1 MISIITDAPM
11 ELYVCDL
18 KQKNKDLAWDHKFKS
33 NPRSNK
39 ASWTRAEGVNLR

>member
-1 MISIITDAPM
+1 MISIITGAPM

-18 KQKNKDLAWDHKFKS
+18 RQKNKDLVWDHKFKS

-39 ASWTRAEGVNLR
+39 APWTWAGGVNLC